1 MQTTDLAAS
10 NSLADLAA
18 RVRAEHEGVA
28 RAMKR
33 GLEHAIAA
41 GKLLL
46 EAKAQLAHGQ
56 WLPWLHQLCPALPE
70 RTAQLYMR
78 LARHAPELEAKS
90 ASVADLTVTGA
101 IELLAPPPSEPDW
114 DDWDSTREWVD
125 RQLDGPFNDR
135 DFPEGD
141 VSYDWVE
148 TKLRHQAGLPWTVDW
163 CFSVAD
169 STKDGRP
176 AMRLCPWDDLLA
188 AYGALVPFVTGD
200 RALKFDFASIRS
212 MQNAIGLVECEAMWM
227 LGGILNEIEYRQKID
242 DERYER
248 EWEETHSAVM
258 ARIEQQL
265 AEVRS

>member
-1 MQTTDLAAS
+1 MQTTDLATS

-18 RVRAEHEGVA
+18 RIRAEHEGVA
-28 RAMKR
+28 GAMKR
-33 GLEHAIAA
+33 GLDHAIAA

-56 WLPWLHQLCPALPE
+56 WLPWLAEHCQVPE

-78 LARHAPELEAKS
+78 LARHAPEIRN
-90 ASVADLTVTGA
+90 VADLTVRGA
-101 IELLAPPPSEPDW
+101 IELLAPPPSDPDW

-125 RQLDGPFNDR
+125 RQLDGPFNDW
-135 DFPEGD
+135 DFPESD
-141 VSYDWVE
+141 VSYDWVA
-148 TKLRHQAGLPWTVDW
+148 TKLRHQVGLPWTVDW

-169 STKDGRP
+169 ATENGRP

-188 AYGALVPFVTGD
+188 AYSALVPLVSGD

-212 MQNAIGLVECEAMWM
+212 MQNAIGVVECEAMWM